1 MGEPVRNFK
10 TGQILTGKSSGGQE
24 CIGQLSGQS
33 QVRLSRSRSRVN
45 RLSSPSI
52 GWARGGELGYIF
64 FARRGLAERKTFASL
79 TRFLVLVICLISF
92 VGVEPAIAQTVGT
105 VTKVEKQAQVGS
117 TPAAV
122 GTPVNMNVELRTG
135 VDARLQNIFIDNTT
149 LTLGENARV
158 VVDRYV
164 FNPNT
169 STGAMVL
176 NTSTAALRFS
186 SGKIGQMRNKDVT
199 VNTPYA
205 ALSVR
210 GTEFWAGIV
219 DYKYGVVLLSS
230 TGTRVGVS
238 NSAGAEMLNEQY
250 EGTDFEPSLKGVS
263 APGKPYIWHPDK
275 IQRALKQT
283 DIGLAFNP
291 GMLTPGLLLVP
302 LIPALQDEDKGGNT
316 QAIMAA

>member
-1 MGEPVRNFK
+1 M
-10 TGQILTGKSSGGQE
+10 
-24 CIGQLSGQS
+24 
-33 QVRLSRSRSRVN
+33 
-45 RLSSPSI
+45 
-52 GWARGGELGYIF
+52 
-64 FARRGLAERKTFASL
+64 
-79 TRFLVLVICLISF
+79 
-92 VGVEPAIAQTVGT
+92 GT

-117 TPAAV
+117 TPAVV

-135 VDARLQNIFIDNTT
+135 IGARLQNTFIDDTT

-176 NTSTAALRFS
+176 NTSSAALRFS

-199 VNTPYA
+199 VNTPFA

-210 GTEFWAGIV
+210 GTEFWAGFV

-238 NSAGAEMLNEQY
+238 NSAGAVMLDEQY
-250 EGTDFEPSLKGVS
+250 EGTDFEPSLKGTS
-263 APGKPYIWHPDK
+263 APGRPYIWAPDK
-275 IQRALKQT
+275 IARAL
-283 DIGLAFNP
+283 
-291 GMLTPGLLLVP
+291 
-302 LIPALQDEDKGGNT
+302 
-316 QAIMAA
+316 

>member
-1 MGEPVRNFK
+1 MHWSAERAIAGAVVKVSVAGEQPIAGDWMGEGR
-10 TGQILTGKSSGGQE
+10 
-24 CIGQLSGQS
+24 
-33 QVRLSRSRSRVN
+33 RL
-45 RLSSPSI
+45 
-52 GWARGGELGYIF
+52 GCIF

-79 TRFLVLVICLISF
+79 TRFLALVICLI
-92 VGVEPAIAQTVGT
+92 GVEAAVAQTVGT
-105 VTKVEKQAQVGS
+105 VTKVEKQAHVGS

-135 VDARLQNIFIDNTT
+135 VDARLQNIFIDDTT

-169 STGAMVL
+169 STGALIL
-176 NTSTAALRFS
+176 NTSSAALRFS

-238 NSAGAEMLNEQY
+238 NSAGAVMLNEQY

-275 IQRALKQT
+275 IQRALNQT
-283 DIGLAFNP
+283 NIGLAFNP

-302 LIPALQDEDKGGNT
+302 LIPALQDEDKG
-316 QAIMAA
+316 ASEE